1 MSGQD
6 TVPSARQD
14 TLDRGLHSVREP
26 LAAISGFAQ
35 VLAHRHAGDASVV
48 ELTGKIAEG
57 VSVIDRVVGE
67 LVRYIALD
75 GREINAE
82 ALATADLVDDALDR
96 SAAAI
101 EHAGA
106 TVDVGPLTA
115 AVGDREAVV
124 DLIATLVTLA
134 AGPAPR
140 SGARVTIRCQAEREG
155 CRFTVASDRAMVDD
169 YPGSDP
175 FAPFGRRAAPGQW
188 SSDLAICRRL
198 AELQGGRIW
207 IEPESGA
214 SSISF
219 TLPAP

>member
-6 TVPSARQD
+6 TAPSARQD

-35 VLAHRHAGDASVV
+35 VLAHRHAADASVV
-48 ELTGKIAEG
+48 ELAGRITEG

-67 LVRYIALD
+67 LLRYIALD
-75 GREINAE
+75 DRVINAE
-82 ALATADLVDDALDR
+82 PLATAEIVEDVLDR
-96 SAAAI
+96 SAGAI
-101 EHAGA
+101 ERTGA
-106 TVDVGPLTA
+106 SVDVGPLE
-115 AVGDREAVV
+115 AVIGDREAVF
-124 DLIATLVTLA
+124 DLIEALVTLA
-134 AGPAPR
+134 VGP
-140 SGARVTIRCQAEREG
+140 GTRVTIGCRRERDI
-155 CRFTVASDRAMVDD
+155 CRFTVASDRAMADD